1 MPKEYDLH
9 APAHRFSGG
18 IAPNLFERHAVSSTV
33 GIAHKP
39 ECVHASAHLGFHARR
54 ATGAKSMNWTSPT
67 FEEIKMDAEIGS
79 YQEDGEP
86 MPIVQSDEDTGSTAR
101 AAE

>member
-1 MPKEYDLH
+1 M
-9 APAHRFSGG
+9 
-18 IAPNLFERHAVSSTV
+18 SSMV
-33 GIAHKP
+33 GIAQGA

-54 ATGAKSMNWTSPT
+54 RANQEQTMNWTSPT

-79 YQEDGEP
+79 YQEDGDP
-86 MPIVQSDEDTGSTAR
+86 MPIAHSDEDTSSTAR

>member
-1 MPKEYDLH
+1 
-9 APAHRFSGG
+9 
-18 IAPNLFERHAVSSTV
+18 
-33 GIAHKP
+33 
-39 ECVHASAHLGFHARR
+39 
-54 ATGAKSMNWTSPT
+54 MNWTSPT

-86 MPIVQSDEDTGSTAR
+86 MPIAHSDEDTSSTAR